1 MGDNIFDDNFRDTII
16 YLLLKNVRLKLSQ
29 DVTINHVK
37 EKGKPRC
44 KLSYKVFELKYG
56 YYSLLE
62 IYMFQTF
69 ILLKDFLGEIQ
80 HYVTV
85 FVMWIF
91 DRIIPFALLLAHY
104 KLDYCCTN
112 DDETK

>member
-1 MGDNIFDDNFRDTII
+1 MNRVI
-16 YLLLKNVRLKLSQ
+16 Q
-29 DVTINHVK
+29 
-37 EKGKPRC
+37 KGKPRC